1 MRSYTLMNEHDP
13 NETIELGAQADLLD
27 AAYAALEALGW
38 MLTSQELED
47 ELLDL
52 DEDDN
57 DE

>member
-1 MRSYTLMNEHDP
+1 
-13 NETIELGAQADLLD
+13 
-27 AAYAALEALGW
+27 LGW